1 MLHECSP
8 VMFHRFALAIVAV
21 VLSSCS
27 KPQTA
32 VQLQDPVASKAA
44 AVEVVSE
51 DKLISTPSKELAA
64 SQFLHIVHEQ
74 GSTYVVISAEPE
86 DRWSKGVPS
95 LMSKDGAV
103 VMERAVEESL
113 LPKALSSFRGRSMR
127 VFGASGEVCRGTLS
141 APSLL
146 GRLIP
151 HFGER
156 QRWDGE
162 EDENGNKSPALSDD
176 RVAELA
182 WDMTTDGKQ
191 LVAELVET
199 SGDCQHALFARAADL
214 PELATIAPRPP
225 ATGLATQAM
234 SAFRALPGYKEM
246 DASYQASKK
255 TPSSESWTESQS
267 ADVTRIEFATGN
279 ARYVW
284 ISASAGEVCS
294 EFMGRMNVLWK
305 VTGTNAKNFTFEVV
319 YQGDADFS
327 PLTLVQIPGDEGP
340 SLVGRESILRKDT
353 KGYDV
358 EDLHVPFLD
367 CPC

>member
-1 MLHECSP
+1 
-8 VMFHRFALAIVAV
+8 MFHRFALAIVAV

-44 AVEVVSE
+44 PVEVVSE
-51 DKLISTPSKELAA
+51 DKLTSTPSKEA
-64 SQFLHIVHEQ
+64 SASEFLQIVQEQ

-86 DRWSKGVPS
+86 DRWSKGAPS
-95 LMSKDGAV
+95 LVSKDGSV
-103 VMERAVEESL
+103 ITERAVDESL
-113 LPKALSSFRGRSMR
+113 LPKTLSSFKGRSMR
-127 VFGASGEVCRGTLS
+127 VFGASGEVCRGTLA
-141 APSLL
+141 APRLL
-146 GRLIP
+146 GRVIP

-182 WDMTTDGKQ
+182 WDLTTDGK
-191 LVAELVET
+191 LLAAELVET
-199 SGDCQHALFARAADL
+199 TGDCRDALFARTADL
-214 PELATIAPRPP
+214 PTLATTAWRRPS
-225 ATGLATQAM
+225 AGLATQALN
-234 SAFRALPGYKEM
+234 AFRALPGYKEV

-255 TPSSESWTESQS
+255 TPSSELWTESQDAS
-267 ADVTRIEFATGN
+267 VTQIEFSTGKAT
-279 ARYVW
+279 YVW
-284 ISASAGEVCS
+284 TSAFAGEVCS

-305 VTGTNAKNFTFEVV
+305 VTGTNAWNLTFEVV
-319 YQGDADFS
+319 YQGDEDFS
-327 PLTLVQIPGDEGP
+327 PDALVQIPGDEAP
-340 SLVGRESILRKDT
+340 SLLGHESILRKDT
-353 KGYDV
+353 KGYAV